1 MSKDYKSLV
10 SQLQRRMN
18 PDNYSDVQLF
28 GESINK
34 DLLGVPG
41 NNALEYVKRSMQG
54 VGKEY
59 TDRSIEAGTAV
70 KNHLKDVL
78 YQVDYEYQ
86 GSVMT
91 NTHVKGN
98 SDIDLLVLCDKFYYV
113 NNPAVQSKYSSELN
127 SFHLN
132 ESQIS
137 RLKSYLDSARDYT
150 GDSSQ
155 DLRSIRNKSEKKMK
169 AAYFK
174 CDTTKP
180 KCIAITNQNLH
191 RNVDIVV
198 AAWHKTYEGIRD
210 GISKKNSIRVYDKEE
225 GNVGRVESPF
235 VSIDR
240 INTKDSTVN
249 GRLKKMIRFI
259 KTLKYDS
266 GKEIDLSSFEIN
278 AICYNIDTFKYADKA
293 FYDLVPVLAQEFAT
307 IATNA
312 SYRDS
317 IMSVDGSESV
327 FKGEEKKSNSI
338 ALMYLEIDELL
349 KDLNFNAIPSYVR

>member
-1 MSKDYKSLV
+1 MNKDYKLLV
-10 SQLQRRMN
+10 SQLQKRMN
-18 PDNYSDVQLF
+18 PDNYSDVRLF

-34 DLLGVPG
+34 DLLGVVG

-54 VGKEY
+54 VAKEY

-70 KNHLKDVL
+70 KNHLKEVL

-98 SDIDLLVLCDKFYYV
+98 SDIDLLVLCDKFYYA
-113 NNPAVQSKYSSELN
+113 NNPVVQSKYSSELN
-127 SFHLN
+127 SYQLN

-137 RLKSYLDSARDYT
+137 RLKSHVANAGNYS

-155 DLRSIRNKSEKKMK
+155 DLRDIRTKSENKMK
-169 AAYFK
+169 ATYYK

-180 KCIAITNQNLH
+180 KCIAIANQNLH
-191 RNVDIVV
+191 RDVDIVV

-210 GISKKNSIRVYDKEE
+210 GVSKKNSIRVYDKDLDD
-225 GNVGRVESPF
+225 VGRVESPF
-235 VSIDR
+235 VSIER
-240 INTKDSTVN
+240 INTKDSSVN

-266 GKEIDLSSFEIN
+266 QKLIDLSSFEIN
-278 AICYNIDTFKYADKA
+278 AICFNIETSKYSGKA
-293 FYDLVPVLAQEFAT
+293 FYDLVPVLAQEFAKIVT
-307 IATNA
+307 DT
-312 SYRDS
+312 SYRDN
-317 IMSVDGSESV
+317 IMSVDGSEPI
-327 FKGEEKKSNSI
+327 FKGKEKKSGPI
-338 ALMYLEIDELL
+338 AQMYLEIDELL
-349 KDLNFNAIPSYVR
+349 KDLNFNTIPSYVR

>member
-1 MSKDYKSLV
+1 MNKDYKSLV

-18 PDNYSDVQLF
+18 PDNYSDIRLF

-34 DLLGVPG
+34 DLLGVAG

-54 VGKEY
+54 VAKEY

-70 KNHLKDVL
+70 KNHLKEVL
-78 YQVDYEYQ
+78 FSVDYEYQ

-91 NTHVKGN
+91 NTHIKGN
-98 SDIDLLVLCDKFYYV
+98 SDIDLLVLCDKFYYADNSGV
-113 NNPAVQSKYSSELN
+113 ENKYSNAVSLYQLTD
-127 SFHLN
+127 F
-132 ESQIS
+132 QIN
-137 RLKSYLDSARDYT
+137 RLKGHINSGNYS
-150 GDSSQ
+150 GNSSQ
-155 DLRSIRNKSEKKMK
+155 DLANIRMKSENKMQ
-169 AAYFK
+169 ATYYI

-180 KCIAITNQNLH
+180 KCIAVTNQNLH
-191 RNVDIVV
+191 RDVDIVV

-210 GISKKNSIRVYDKEE
+210 GVSKKNSIRVYDKDHDD
-225 GNVGRVESPF
+225 VGRVESPF

-240 INTKDSTVN
+240 INTKDSSVN
-249 GRLKKMIRFI
+249 GRLKKMIRFV

-266 GKEIDLSSFEIN
+266 QKLIDLSSFEIN
-278 AICYNIDTFKYADKA
+278 AICYNIDTFKYSGKA
-293 FYDLVPVLAQEFAT
+293 FYDLVPVVAQEFAK
-307 IATNA
+307 IVTNA

-327 FKGEEKKSNSI
+327 FRGKEKKSNSI

>member
-1 MSKDYKSLV
+1 
-10 SQLQRRMN
+10 MN
-18 PDNYSDVQLF
+18 PDNYSDVRLF

-34 DLLGVPG
+34 ELLSVAG

-54 VGKEY
+54 VAKEY

-113 NNPAVQSKYSSELN
+113 NNPVVQSKYSSELN
-127 SFHLN
+127 SFQLN

-137 RLKSYLDSARDYT
+137 RLKSHVANAGSYT

-155 DLRSIRNKSEKKMK
+155 DLRDIRIKSENKMK
-169 AAYFK
+169 ATYYK

-191 RNVDIVV
+191 RDVDIVV

-210 GISKKNSIRVYDKEE
+210 GVSKKNSIRVYDKDLDD
-225 GNVGRVESPF
+225 VGRVESPF
-235 VSIDR
+235 LSIER
-240 INTKDSTVN
+240 INTKDISVN
-249 GRLKKMIRFI
+249 GRLKKMIRFV

-266 GKEIDLSSFEIN
+266 QKLIDLSSFEIN
-278 AICYNIDTFKYADKA
+278 AICYNIETSKYSGKT
-293 FYDLVPVLAQEFAT
+293 FYDLVPVLLQEFAK
-307 IATNA
+307 IVTNA

-317 IMSVDGSESV
+317 IMSVDGSEPV
-327 FKGEEKKSNSI
+327 FRGKEKKSNSI